1 MNSAQLHQEQP
12 ALRGVQRRWT
22 DTLWLGPVRVVQICL
37 ALLLLTAA
45 GLKTHQ
51 LATEPVVGSGLL
63 DSRWFLIAVVEFE
76 LFFAFW
82 LLSGVF
88 SFATWRVTVALFAV
102 FSLVSLYKAVS
113 GEASCGCFGTA
124 EVNPWFTFV
133 LDVLIVGCL
142 LCWRPR
148 QRGASRGVYAGRG
161 LRVRLASVLVAW
173 LCAGMSSG
181 VVMAS
186 YQSTRLDDVGQL
198 LGDGRTVLL
207 EPETWIGKRFPL
219 LDWIEIDGQLDKGHW
234 IVVLHR
240 PGCPDCEELLRRFA
254 GNADIASSQS
264 ETCVALVT
272 IRHQRLGVSHIPGG
286 SRFVQGNLAETREWF
301 VQTPVQ
307 IETME
312 GIVQRASV
320 GRGGDEKRQS
330 VRLAIPS
337 SMARVRAVA
346 SARPQRREKGAR
358 VDCGNRLFVRRRP
371 NLILWNWLKS

>member
-1 MNSAQLHQEQP
+1 MAATNKAGKTSWRSFR
-12 ALRGVQRRWT
+12 ALQVCIG
-22 DTLWLGPVRVVQICL
+22 
-37 ALLLLTAA
+37 LLLLTAA

-51 LATEPVVGSGLL
+51 LATEPVLGSSIL

-76 LFFAFW
+76 LFFGLW
-82 LLSGVF
+82 LLSGLIPT
-88 SFATWRVTVALFAV
+88 ATWRVTVALFAV

-148 QRGASRGVYAGRG
+148 QRGAGRGVYAGRG

-181 VVMAS
+181 VVMAR
-186 YQSTRLDDVGQL
+186 YQWTRLDDVGQL

-207 EPETWIGKRFPL
+207 DPETWVGKRFPL

-234 IVVLHR
+234 IVVMHR
-240 PGCPDCEELLRRFA
+240 PGCPDCEELLRRIA
-254 GNADIASSQS
+254 GCAGAPSGRAKIRVAFVTVESQ
-264 ETCVALVT
+264 
-272 IRHQRLGVSHIPGG
+272 HGGVSHIPCVPRYVEGA
-286 SRFVQGNLAETREWF
+286 LAETREWF

-307 IETME
+307 IELVD
-312 GIVQRASV
+312 GAVQRASV
-320 GRGGDEKRQS
+320 GRIGNS
-330 VRLAIPS
+330 LAI
-337 SMARVRAVA
+337 
-346 SARPQRREKGAR
+346 Q
-358 VDCGNRLFVRRRP
+358 
-371 NLILWNWLKS
+371 